1 MSDGAA
7 GQLEHLDEVTRAL
20 EELAGTV
27 GDTDDFGVLLRVVCE
42 QVVRVV
48 PGADMASITVLDD
61 TGART
66 AAATDERA
74 AKIDGVQYDED
85 DGPCL
90 RAARTGDVVR
100 VEIGTAQRLWPR
112 FTRIAEHYGVASYL
126 ASPLQVRDGAAGAIN
141 LFGFGEHAFRDVDQK
156 YLELYATVADT
167 VLHLSRR
174 ALRTQE
180 QVRQLRTAMRTR
192 GVIEQ
197 AKGILMA
204 ARRITADEAFQLLVG
219 QSQRENTKLH
229 TVSARFVAE
238 HSGHEVV
245 LDGNPAD

>member
-7 GQLEHLDEVTRAL
+7 GQLAHLDEVTRAL

-27 GDTDDFGVLLRVVCE
+27 GNTDDFDVLLRVVCE

-61 TGART
+61 SGARSVAST
-66 AAATDERA
+66 DDRATRIDAA
-74 AKIDGVQYDED
+74 QYDED

-90 RAARTGDVVR
+90 RAARSGQVVR
-100 VEIGTAQRLWPR
+100 VEVGTARELWPG
-112 FTRIAEHYGVASYL
+112 FSAVAAGHGVASYL
-126 ASPLQVRDGAAGAIN
+126 ASPLQVRDEAMGAIN
-141 LFGFGEHAFRDVDQK
+141 LFGFGEHGFRDVDQK
-156 YLELYATVADT
+156 YLELYATVVDT

-180 QVRQLRTAMRTR
+180 QVRQLRAAMRTR

-204 ARRITADEAFQLLVG
+204 ARRISADEAFQLLVG
-219 QSQRENTKLH
+219 QSQRENVKLH
-229 TVSARFVAE
+229 TISARFVAE
-238 HSGHEVV
+238 HSGHVV
-245 LDGNPAD
+245 DPDDSLPN

>member
-1 MSDGAA
+1 MSDGVA
-7 GQLEHLDEVTRAL
+7 GQLEHLDEVTSAL

-27 GDTDDFGVLLRVVCE
+27 GNTDDFGVLLRVVCE

-48 PGADMASITVLDD
+48 PGADMASITVLDG
-61 TGART
+61 TGARSV
-66 AAATDERA
+66 AATDERA
-74 AKIDGVQYDED
+74 ALIDQAQYADD

-90 RAARTGDVVR
+90 RAARTGQVVR
-100 VEIGTAQRLWPR
+100 VAVSTARQLWPG
-112 FTRIAEHYGVASYL
+112 FVEVAAGHGVASYL
-126 ASPLQVRDGAAGAIN
+126 ASPLQVRDEAMGAIN
-141 LFGFGEHAFRDVDQK
+141 LFGFGEHGFRDVDQK
-156 YLELYATVADT
+156 YLELYATVVDA

-180 QVRQLRTAMRTR
+180 QVRHLRTALRTR

-219 QSQRENTKLH
+219 QSQRENVKLH
-229 TVSARFVAE
+229 TISARFVSEHTGHAVEPDDFTAE
-238 HSGHEVV
+238 
-245 LDGNPAD
+245 